1 MGLFSCLEA
10 LLADSETT
18 LSNNPLCH
26 SPEQVLTKTDLH
38 RRTISLTVRSLL
50 QKGTAQALLEPE
62 MSIIRLHDA
71 RGRCWP
77 CTLQGLKAEEAQ
89 ALLHPAANATKPAI
103 AANRCALL
111 DGLADFLAAE
121 GAGAGDFLRIGKG
134 RPGGEEG
141 ELQLSVRL
149 LPGAVVAA
157 SPAFMKIVQQAMQ
170 AAEAM
175 QAMQDMDA
183 MQAVLAMQTMQAVQ
197 DVQAVEAMQAVQGVP
212 S

>member
-1 MGLFSCLEA
+1 MWVSRAG
-10 LLADSETT
+10 
-18 LSNNPLCH
+18 
-26 SPEQVLTKTDLH
+26 V
-38 RRTISLTVRSLL
+38 V
-50 QKGTAQALLEPE
+50 GT
-62 MSIIRLHDA
+62 
-71 RGRCWP
+71 
-77 CTLQGLKAEEAQ
+77 
-89 ALLHPAANATKPAI
+89 
-103 AANRCALL
+103 
-111 DGLADFLAAE
+111 E

-183 MQAVLAMQTMQAVQ
+183 MQAVLAMQTMQDVQ
-197 DVQAVEAMQAVQGVP
+197 DVQAVEAMQAVQAMQDVQVVP